1 MSQQTNLGH
10 QPQPT
15 ADLLGTN
22 STHTPCIVEWRFP
35 RDLSQSTI
43 YGRMGSNTCTFI
55 ALLFG
60 HLYFSHGLQP
70 PINSQLQNNWKVAL
84 IDAIISGNDIH
95 DDIFEGDAINVSV
108 DEAVQI
114 AGEECCVDKICQQYD
129 IIGSNRLG
137 QLINVFKSLAVGQP
151 HSCHVVITGCH
162 YAWFKLYFLFFFF
175 QNYYHALPYPKTKGN
190 KI

>member
-1 MSQQTNLGH
+1 
-10 QPQPT
+10 
-15 ADLLGTN
+15 
-22 STHTPCIVEWRFP
+22 
-35 RDLSQSTI
+35 
-43 YGRMGSNTCTFI
+43 MGSNTCTFI